1 MSSRRGLT
9 LIEVLIV
16 MAIIMVLAGIVHPL
30 AHRVSDQARPAIM
43 ASTVKQVREQITY
56 HTGLGDVPMS
66 AEGFP
71 NSIEPA
77 WFTAGLMPQDVWTR
91 QPLGVQVVH
100 GSKSATAPAQ
110 VTFVIR
116 PDGRPAGH
124 TAWYNAA
131 NGAFCARV
139 PKRGTPPEQQA
150 LFAEI
155 NGL

>member
-1 MSSRRGLT
+1 MSSRRGFT

-16 MAIIMVLAGIVHPL
+16 VAILLVLAGIVHPL
-30 AHRVSDQARPAIM
+30 VDRVGDQARPAVM
-43 ASTVKQVREQITY
+43 ATTVRQVRDQIRY
-56 HTGLGDVPMS
+56 HAGLGDGPMS

-77 WFTAGLMPQDVWTR
+77 WFTAGMMPEDVWTR
-91 QPLGVQVVH
+91 RPLSIQVVH
-100 GSKSATAPAQ
+100 GSKDATVPPK
-110 VTFVIR
+110 VTFVIK

-131 NGAFCARV
+131 NGSFCIRV
-139 PKRGTPPEQQA
+139 PKLGTPPEQQA
-150 LFAEI
+150 LFAEV